1 MGIQI
6 GESEVA
12 GILLFVAVLLLIK
25 VVIAAT
31 GATFSEGPTKRVEKV
46 VTMEAFDGGGG
57 LRELFT
63 RVRESHSR
71 KSS

>member
-6 GESEVA
+6 GEREVA

-25 VVIAAT
+25 VGIAAS
-31 GATFSEGPTKRVEKV
+31 GAAFEEKPAKRVEKV
-46 VTMEAFDGGGG
+46 VVMEAFDTGGG
-57 LRELFT
+57 LRELFAS
-63 RVRESHSR
+63 VRESHSR